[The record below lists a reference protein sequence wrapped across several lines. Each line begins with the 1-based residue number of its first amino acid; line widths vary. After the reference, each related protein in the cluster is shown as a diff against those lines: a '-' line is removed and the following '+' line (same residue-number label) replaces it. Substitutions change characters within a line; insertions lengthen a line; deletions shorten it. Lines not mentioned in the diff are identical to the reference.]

1 MTDDLG
7 DLILGETP
15 KTTSQTTSAQP
26 TSPKSSYTVNPKIL
40 DNLRQTESG
49 GDALAVNKDTNA
61 LGAYQFLPTTVQM
74 MHKQGIKFNPFDE
87 KESRGAAEQYLG
99 SLIEKNNGDVRAAL
113 AQYGGFKTKDPSAY
127 VNKILKGVDQT
138 TATQPSQTTQ
148 PTPQESDDPL
158 GDLILNKTPTYKSTA
173 GAGRGS
179 YAGYTAPPSAVAG
192 AGRGSYAG
200 YSEDERR
207 AYQVQQESNQ
217 RISDAA
223 KAVYEVPRAIIQ
235 NTASQVAKGYGN
247 IVGGLM
253 PGPEGQSIEYGKRA
267 QQVVPEFEPTS
278 PVSKTVLNALNLPME
293 YGFQPAGKYA
303 GDITQQVT
311 GSPTAA
317 GVVQGAIEASP
328 MLLGLRG
335 KKAPVATGEGT
346 IVRGEIVPTDVPAVL
361 RKQFAEKLQGPPK
374 PEGYVAPEPI
384 PTVEPTKTAPVT
396 GVTAEAMA
404 QPQKEKPSAIAAVEK
419 PTEKITDQT
428 SIPEP
433 VAAPPVHKGV
443 SKEIQ
448 NQKAD
453 VLQRVGFGTDELRS
467 SAVNGDALQAAVD
480 ANMSKFIDH
489 PLGEAAYNQ
498 LSKERQKLVDHAEQ
512 TIDATGG
519 SRGADQ
525 SSLVNRGRTI
535 DAPFKKFGDWFD
547 EKTNNLYKAADEKSN
562 GLPVV
567 DPADI
572 EALLSD
578 REFNNTANAKN
589 QQNLVTSIKDQLDLM
604 KETNPEGLTVK
615 NTEQFRKWLNTI
627 WNKDNS
633 SLIAKVKEQIDGAV
647 LKHAGED
654 VYAQGRNLW
663 KLRKET
669 LEDPKGISKLFEF
682 DPNTPINRRTAFEDL
697 PNAVVNLDAEQYAHV
712 INTLKNMP
720 PELQPMAQKAL
731 AEIQAQHVNNM
742 LAKGTTN
749 AQKWNPKNVSTYR
762 KANSQN
768 IRMSFEDNPKAL
780 QMIDDLEAAGHIL
793 DYDPSYK
800 GAASQAQ
807 SAMKRGFLPNL
818 IGKGATTAGAGA
830 GGAIAGPV
838 GAAGGAALGEY
849 LGGKAMSSAEAATA
863 QKNWQKRMHKLSDI
877 GKQ

>member
-1 MTDDLG
+1 MPTFADLW
-7 DLILGETP
+7 EEP
-15 KTTSQTTSAQP
+15 VTSKKPSVRDSSTQIPPDVQAQR
-26 TSPKSSYTVNPKIL
+26 
-40 DNLRQTESG
+40 DQF
-49 GDALAVNKDTNA
+49 ALAI
-61 LGAYQFLPTTVQM
+61 
-74 MHKQGIKFNPFDE
+74 KQNELKTLQDKSASIVEPQAK
-87 KESRGAAEQYLG
+87 AQHQ
-99 SLIEKNNGDVRAAL
+99 GDIAAL
-113 AQYGGFKTKDPSAY
+113 QREIAYMSKTIPSS
-127 VNKILKGVDQT
+127 V
-138 TATQPSQTTQ
+138 
-148 PTPQESDDPL
+148 
-158 GDLILNKTPTYKSTA
+158 TPTQATSTAISAPESTNFADIWQSIEPTQTSTA

-179 YAGYTAPPSAVAG
+179 YAGYEAPPSGVAG

-207 AYQVQQESNQ
+207 AYQVQQESNK

-235 NTASQVAKGYGN
+235 NTASLAAKGYGN

-267 QQVVPEFEPTS
+267 QEVVPEFQPTS
-278 PVSKTVLNALNLPME
+278 PVSQTVLNALNLPME
-293 YGFQPAGKYA
+293 YVVQPAAKYT
-303 GDITQQVT
+303 GDITQQIT

-317 GVVQGAIEASP
+317 GVVQGAVEASP

-335 KKAPVATGEGT
+335 KGKAPLATSEGT
-346 IVRGEIVPTDVPAVL
+346 IIRGEVAPTDVPAVL
-361 RKQFAEKLQGPPK
+361 RKQFAEKVQGPPK
-374 PEGYVAPEPI
+374 PEGYVAPEPT
-384 PTVEPTKTAPVT
+384 PTTTPIKTAPVT
-396 GVTAEAMA
+396 GVTAEAMS
-404 QPQKEKPSAIAAVEK
+404 QPQKEKPSAVAAIEK
-419 PTEKITDQT
+419 PIEKITDQT

-433 VAAPPVHKGV
+433 VAAPPVYKGV

-453 VLQRVGFGTDELRS
+453 VLQRVGFDSDELRS

-480 ANMSKFIDH
+480 ANMAKFIDH

-589 QQNLVTSIKDQLDLM
+589 QQNLVTSIKDQLELM
-604 KETNPEGLTVK
+604 KENNPEGLTVK